1 MIPSVFQV
9 MSINKYP
16 KVVSGVN
23 SNIKNNKVIYIVNN
37 KPSYSIVSI
46 TSF

>member
-1 MIPSVFQV
+1 MIPSVFKV
-9 MSINKYP
+9 MSINKYA
-16 KVVSGVN
+16 KVVLGVN
-23 SNIKNNKVIYIVNN
+23 SNIKNNNVICIVNN